1 MPKETANTKNK
12 AFKLIHPQR
21 TKTMKLASRIGTIA
35 ASLAVLAAPFAINL
49 SAVQASEVST
59 YEPSHQTL
67 TDTTTP
73 QFCRFRC

>member
-1 MPKETANTKNK
+1 
-12 AFKLIHPQR
+12 
-21 TKTMKLASRIGTIA
+21 MKLASRIGTIA
-35 ASLAVLAAPFAINL
+35 ASLAILAAPSTIDL

-59 YEPSHQTL
+59 YGPSHQTL